1 MRRSLTGVSSSRSD
15 AERPEVSAIIVSWKT
30 RELLAGC
37 LESLRSYGAE
47 ADGLEVLVVDNGSND
62 GTAEMVA
69 RDWPAARLIVN
80 AENVGYTRA
89 NNQAIRESRGR
100 FLLLINADALLTPG
114 CLKVMLERMATDPR
128 VGAVGPRLV
137 YGDGRWQRWT
147 AGRAP
152 SLTAALGHYF
162 FLERLFP
169 NIPTCHG
176 MFLGHDVQHAMTA
189 DWVSSAC
196 MLVRRAATDQ
206 VGLMDERFFVYMD
219 DVDLCQR
226 LRNGGWTVWYCPAA
240 QAVHFMGQAT
250 KRQTG
255 TVSPAAL
262 RSYNRY
268 FAMRHGPVATALLK
282 LIEVLGHGFRAV
294 LYLAAA
300 TASGDATRARE
311 RRTEARAHWVY
322 LRAAL

>member
-1 MRRSLTGVSSSRSD
+1 LAD
-15 AERPEVSAIIVSWKT
+15 AGQIEVSAIVVSWKT

-37 LESLRSYGAE
+37 LESLRAYADE
-47 ADGLEVLVVDNGSND
+47 ARGMEVIVVDNASDD
-62 GTAEMVA
+62 GTADMVA
-69 RDWPAARLIVN
+69 REWPAARLIVN
-80 AENVGYTRA
+80 DENVGYTRA
-89 NNQAIRESRGR
+89 NNQAIRESRGA

-114 CLKVMLERMATDPR
+114 CLKVMLERMRSHPR

-152 SLTAALGHYF
+152 SLAAAAGHYF
-162 FLERLFP
+162 FLERLLP
-169 NIPTCHG
+169 DVSACRG
-176 MFLGHDVQHAMTA
+176 MFLSHDVQHAITA

-268 FAMRHGPVATALLK
+268 FALRHGRVATTLLK
-282 LIEVLGHGFRAV
+282 LIEVVGHGFRAV
-294 LYLAAA
+294 AYLASA
-300 TASGDATRARE
+300 TAIADQTQARE
-311 RRTEARAHWVY
+311 RRMEARAHWVY
-322 LRAAL
+322 LRAALEPRLAS